1 MTPSQC
7 RAARALLDWS
17 QQELADT
24 AGVGVVTVRQ
34 LESGS
39 SQPRRATMDVLRR
52 ALESAGVQFVS
63 QGDEAGGDG
72 VVLRLHAGL

>member
-72 VVLRLHAGL
+72 VVLRKA